1 MRKKSYFKQKNKNI
15 QVKLLIMIDIL
26 SAYIKKLNWIDS
38 IIHNNWY
45 YFLNKNDFLIYLLP
59 LH

>member
-26 SAYIKKLNWIDS
+26 SAYIKKLN
-38 IIHNNWY
+38 
-45 YFLNKNDFLIYLLP
+45 
-59 LH
+59 